1 MRTRCPIVIQP
12 MIFLDTKRLT
22 AIALT
27 EDASELTRYAASE
40 LQKYLELVTGERL
53 PVKMDACASNAIR
66 LELSADGFA
75 SAKHDRIR
83 VFADG
88 DSLVLHGENQIAV
101 LYAVYDFLQEFCNVR
116 FFAPGAEFEDVPRT
130 DELIIPSNRLPWEH
144 GSAMAIRDFVNRTNS
159 HDALSFA
166 VKSRVNTVLG
176 CGPWLNG
183 SEKANPVNAALIHSF
198 GLKVRGP
205 GHSWKHF
212 VPDDSLFAE
221 HPEYFPLL
229 NGRRTVTGRTACF
242 SNPFVQ
248 NIFRDKVRAYL
259 KEHPYWDIFA
269 FWAEDT
275 GEQWYC
281 ECDECRKKSTTDWYF
296 DLGVIAADVLAEEL
310 PDATFEWIAY
320 QGTLQPPQMVK
331 SLRDNGRKMLV
342 NCCVN
347 QTRDLY
353 HPMDYDCPPNRKLL
367 SIIRS
372 WQEFLKGIGYE
383 GRFMMM
389 EYYNLCEYPNYGPC
403 GHTLLWPLE
412 VMQHD
417 VRFYREHG
425 VTGMGAFTGF
435 DKLAFPTPLRLWA
448 WMKLWNAPDL
458 DLESLKCEFYRRYFK
473 GDADVVKSY
482 CAKLEQLM
490 PLEATDENLKEI
502 SSLAPRIANIHGQRG
517 DALRVHLE
525 YCLLAKRV
533 FKAFLD
539 DDRAE
544 FERWKKEFL
553 AFPEH
558 HARLL
563 SSIVAPFP
571 FLWFDFWFFQL
582 CWLSDGQR
590 SKLRDGWLEFLK

>member
-1 MRTRCPIVIQP
+1 
-12 MIFLDTKRLT
+12 MITFDTNRLT
-22 AIALT
+22 AIALS

-40 LQKYLELVTGERL
+40 LQKYFELATGERL
-53 PVKMDACASNAIR
+53 PLMIGGNSSNAIR
-66 LELSADGFA
+66 LELSPDGFT

-88 DSLVLHGENQIAV
+88 GSIVLRGENQISV

-116 FFAPGAEFEDVPRT
+116 FFAPGTEFEDVPRT
-130 DELIIPSNRLPWEH
+130 AEIVIPSERLPWEH
-144 GSAMAIRDFVNRTNS
+144 GSEMAIRDFVNRTNS

-183 SEKANPVNAALIHSF
+183 SEKASSVNAALIRSF
-198 GLKVRGP
+198 GLRVRGP

-212 VPDDSLFAE
+212 VPDESLFAE

-242 SNPFVQ
+242 SNPAVQ
-248 NIFRDKVRAYL
+248 GIFRDKVRAYL
-259 KEHPYWDIFA
+259 REHPYWDIFA

-275 GEQWYC
+275 GEQRYC
-281 ECDECRKKSTTDWYF
+281 ECDECRKMTTTDWYF
-296 DLGVIAADVLAEEL
+296 TLGAIAADVLAEEL

-320 QGTLQPPQMVK
+320 QGTLQPPEHVRA
-331 SLRDNGRKMLV
+331 LRDNGRNMLV

-353 HPMDYDCPPNRKLL
+353 HPMDHDCPPNRRLL
-367 SIIRS
+367 SIINS
-372 WQEFLKGIGYE
+372 WQEFLHGVGYE

-389 EYYNLCEYPNYGPC
+389 EYYNLCEYPDYGPC
-403 GHTLLWPLE
+403 GRTLLWPLD

-417 VRFYREHG
+417 AQFYRDHG
-425 VTGMGAFTGF
+425 VTAMGAFTGF

-448 WMKLWNAPDL
+448 WMKLWNDPDL
-458 DLESLKCEFYRRYFK
+458 DLEALKYDFYRRYFK
-473 GDADVVKSY
+473 DDADVVQSY
-482 CAKLEQLM
+482 CVELERLM
-490 PLEATDENLKEI
+490 PMDTTDGNLAEI
-502 SSLAPRIANIHGQRG
+502 CNLAPRIANVHGPRG
-517 DALRVHLE
+517 DALREHLE
-525 YCLLAKRV
+525 YCILAKRV
-533 FKAFLD
+533 FKSYLEG
-539 DDRAE
+539 DRAE

-553 AFPEH
+553 AFPER

-563 SSIVAPFP
+563 SSIAAPFP
-571 FLWFDFWFFQL
+571 FLWFDYWFNQL
-582 CWLSDGQR
+582 RWLPDGSR
-590 SKLRDGWLEFLK
+590 SELRDGWLEFLK